1 MIFSIYNDHVI
12 VFNNTDLKTP
22 SVQTFNRPVDW
33 FRNPEGFYLNIA
45 ITSEER
51 AHYAYPPNTYKD
63 KTVWN
68 SDMTPHTGTKPIAVL
83 VNRNGF
89 VYTLNKAG
97 KHLAA
102 GLISDISFG
111 QNVLVSGDSSTSY
124 IEVDA
129 VLHGG
134 LVDDVVEYIQGLN
147 RISYSSTQGGYAKT
161 AWYCTLEDFGKCLE
175 ESGDRKFTDIAS
187 RWNKL
192 TFEESYKIQP
202 ITLADL
208 KPFTYEN
215 FAGFK
220 DTEIQDV

>member
-1 MIFSIYNDHVI
+1 
-12 VFNNTDLKTP
+12 
-22 SVQTFNRPVDW
+22 
-33 FRNPEGFYLNIA
+33 
-45 ITSEER
+45 
-51 AHYAYPPNTYKD
+51 
-63 KTVWN
+63 
-68 SDMTPHTGTKPIAVL
+68 MTPHTGTKPIAVL

-97 KHLAA
+97 KHFLAA

-111 QNVLVSGDSSTSY
+111 QNVLVSGDFTTSY

-161 AWYCTLEDFGKCLE
+161 AWYCTLEDFGKCLD

-215 FAGFK
+215 FAGFRHGDSRCLK
-220 DTEIQDV
+220 SGMMSSL